1 MDPNELARVVNIAV
15 VVDRHVLLVRR
26 SATDSLPGMWE
37 IPGGAVEPDETFAH
51 AAARELAEETG
62 IRSDRLGELLH
73 LTGPAPRGF
82 RQARIEV
89 GLFLLRLDQRPVVVL
104 TPSEHSECGWCE
116 PGELARLPMMDIN
129 RSLAILACASLRT
142 APSR

>member
-1 MDPNELARVVNIAV
+1 MADRDLARVVNIAV
-15 VVDRHVLLVRR
+15 VVGGEVLVVRR
-26 SATDSLPGMWE
+26 SPTDSLPGMWE
-37 IPGGAVEPDETFAH
+37 IPGGAVEPGEAFEA

-62 IRSDRLGELLH
+62 IRAEGLSEMLR

-89 GLFLLRLDQRPVVVL
+89 GVFRLRLEARPEVRL
-104 TPSEHSECGWCE
+104 TPEEHSEFRWLP

-129 RSLAILACASLRT
+129 RSLALLACASLRA
-142 APSR
+142 APPR